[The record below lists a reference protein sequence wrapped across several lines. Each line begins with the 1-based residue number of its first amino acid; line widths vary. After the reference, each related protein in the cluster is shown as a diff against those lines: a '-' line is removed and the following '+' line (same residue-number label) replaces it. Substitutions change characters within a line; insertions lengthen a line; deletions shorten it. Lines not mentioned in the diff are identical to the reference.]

1 MDPLVAHFFV
11 FYSALL
17 SALTP
22 PVCTA
27 VFTAAAI
34 ARTHWWPVC
43 VDSMRLALM
52 KYLLPF
58 FFVFRPSVLLEGAW
72 QNIAWTAIMAFVA
85 SWLLAVGSGRFFR
98 RRIPTLVALVLVLA
112 GIGVAADYMLADAF
126 ALAVAIAT
134 VTVQLLK
141 KAPDDAELG
150 KPSRARGL

>member
-1 MDPLVAHFFV
+1 
-11 FYSALL
+11 
-17 SALTP
+17 
-22 PVCTA
+22 
-27 VFTAAAI
+27 
-34 ARTHWWPVC
+34 
-43 VDSMRLALM
+43 MRLALM